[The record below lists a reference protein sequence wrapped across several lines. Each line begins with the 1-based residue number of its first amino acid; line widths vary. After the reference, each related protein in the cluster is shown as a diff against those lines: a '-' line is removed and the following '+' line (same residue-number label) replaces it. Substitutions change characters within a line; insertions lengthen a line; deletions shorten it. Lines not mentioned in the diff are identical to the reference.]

1 MVLRVKMSSMNCS
14 DLSRTS
20 SYERKLRYRELL
32 EDLSTIEDDADNVRQ
47 MERTAEVVSEA
58 HNLLATGGIEE
69 RAKHPG
75 ENYLDSRVLCASSD
89 HALRCSEAV
98 SGNMN
103 TYDKHQLAQHI
114 RENPEF
120 WEFTFPREVPVVA
133 SLFGTF
139 APTPAEQRPRAPR
152 RRVERQQAAAVKAPE
167 TVDKLDRTEEG
178 SEMVGR
184 AQRFV
189 SKACRAAPLCY
200 WRAVLDPHSFA
211 RTIENIYYISFL
223 ARDGIISIDID
234 EESGLPFIKTVSSG
248 DRERG
253 AGSANQ
259 FIVSIDMHTWK
270 ELVDAFRIERP
281 MMVLKGR

>member
-1 MVLRVKMSSMNCS
+1 
-14 DLSRTS
+14 
-20 SYERKLRYRELL
+20 
-32 EDLSTIEDDADNVRQ
+32 
-47 MERTAEVVSEA
+47 
-58 HNLLATGGIEE
+58 
-69 RAKHPG
+69 
-75 ENYLDSRVLCASSD
+75 
-89 HALRCSEAV
+89 
-98 SGNMN
+98 
-103 TYDKHQLAQHI
+103 
-114 RENPEF
+114 
-120 WEFTFPREVPVVA
+120 
-133 SLFGTF
+133 
-139 APTPAEQRPRAPR
+139 
-152 RRVERQQAAAVKAPE
+152 
-167 TVDKLDRTEEG
+167 
-178 SEMVGR
+178 MVGR

-223 ARDGIISIDID
+223 ARDGIISIDI
-234 EESGLPFIKTVSSG
+234 GLPFIKTVSSG